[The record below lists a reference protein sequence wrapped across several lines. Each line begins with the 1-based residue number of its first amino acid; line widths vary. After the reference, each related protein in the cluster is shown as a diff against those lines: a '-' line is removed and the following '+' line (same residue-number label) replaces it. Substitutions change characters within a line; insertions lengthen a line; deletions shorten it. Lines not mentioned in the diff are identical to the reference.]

1 MSAPPNTPDTATLA
15 DLLARAT
22 PGPWHAG
29 RSDMMSYD
37 ASGTVAFKNVYA
49 DDERGGV
56 HLGDPMPLTV
66 AKAVDESALYDGA
79 GAKAIPDAEIMTNA
93 ALIALAPALAA
104 EVIRLRAENERL
116 RGALAL
122 ADKALRPAVVQAAGG
137 PRIAEIGQWFATA
150 DDAIGLIEA
159 ALAEPQP

>member
-1 MSAPPNTPDTATLA
+1 MSDTPDTATLA

-104 EVIRLRAENERL
+104 EVIRLRAEL
-116 RGALAL
+116 
-122 ADKALRPAVVQAAGG
+122 
-137 PRIAEIGQWFATA
+137 
-150 DDAIGLIEA
+150 EA
-159 ALAEPQP
+159 ALDAEEALRRIERAQAQEIRDLLAEIALLRAQQSAANCPRRNCGYGG